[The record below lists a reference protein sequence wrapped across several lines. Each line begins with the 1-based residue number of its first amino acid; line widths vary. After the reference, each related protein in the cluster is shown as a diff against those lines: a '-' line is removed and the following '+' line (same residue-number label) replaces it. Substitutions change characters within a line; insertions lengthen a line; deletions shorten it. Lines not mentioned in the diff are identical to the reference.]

1 MGLGA
6 IDIVELI
13 LWVIFVD
20 FIFCG
25 MIIASAMWFICN
37 KVHFLILNRDLT
49 FFLVYAIIT
58 EYHFTK

>member
-1 MGLGA
+1 MGVGV

-25 MIIASAMWFICN
+25 MIIASGMWFLCN
-37 KVHFLILNRDLT
+37 KVFTATTWFEKKVKQIL
-49 FFLVYAIIT
+49 
-58 EYHFTK
+58 